1 MDERSRE
8 RVVTAITSF
17 LESIVAI
24 ADAGNYD
31 RDSFLKASIDMMQI
45 MIEVCTFK
53 NYECE

>member
-17 LESIVAI
+17 LESLVAI

-31 RDSFLKASIDMMQI
+31 RDSFLKASVDMMQF
-45 MIEVCTFK
+45 MLEVCTFK
-53 NYECE
+53 NCESE

>member
-8 RVVTAITSF
+8 RVVTAITNF
-17 LESIVAI
+17 LESLVAI

-45 MIEVCTFK
+45 MMEVCTFK
-53 NYECE
+53 NCECE